1 MQRPMGAQCYS
12 AARAARLRYSQKE
25 NKIMSVNKKNK
36 RFLSLPLIQGAMAV
50 VLILGFS
57 ATLLAATTGH
67 SSITPSGKLEG
78 KKGTPIV
85 VPGARL
91 VNMENVPQATSG
103 DLAARPRYEP
113 DRRPLDG
120 LTEEQ
125 YAAMKREAAHK
136 WPANPTG
143 SAVLA
148 GPDDVHTP
156 SVGAF
161 VGWDAQQESCCTP
174 PDMALAVSENFVVQV
189 VNTFIAVYD
198 KRGNLQSGFPKSID
212 SFFGLPNG
220 RYTTDPR
227 AIYDWV
233 NHRFVLIMITDTD
246 RCQSDDVSS
255 LLIAASVSHDPR
267 GGWYTYSPAFQ
278 VGNTGE
284 CTDYPGVGHDSTN
297 WGAGATKGGVYVS
310 LNQFKGGSFIQ
321 NYVFLIPKDPIYVGA
336 GFGAPTWF
344 GLNAGG
350 TLVDT
355 LQPANMT
362 DRSDKPAAML
372 MVNSFNIDWGGTQCR
387 NGCNGLIV
395 WTISNP
401 FGSGSLAGVIIGTAN
416 NYYLPPNAD
425 EPNGSGG
432 VCSGCIDTGDV
443 RISGQ
448 VKYNAGTLWGS
459 LNTGI
464 PNSTEAG
471 PIWFEVH
478 PTLDTNGNI
487 TAATERQEDCFVC
500 NGWANNGS
508 AFYAT
513 LQPDPEGNVV
523 MVFEYSTDTTF
534 PTVAYTSRR
543 VNYGDSLMN
552 GVGLGLQFG
561 SAFYNQGRWG
571 DYTATAPDLTV
582 PQRPSMWFSGQYANG
597 SGNWG
602 TAIGA
607 ARYVLPS
614 DQ

>member
-1 MQRPMGAQCYS
+1 MS
-12 AARAARLRYSQKE
+12 E
-25 NKIMSVNKKNK
+25 NAKNK
-36 RFLSLPLIQGAMAV
+36 RILSLLAMRSAV
-50 VLILGFS
+50 ILIL
-57 ATLLAATTGH
+57 TLSTTLAAAA
-67 SSITPSGKLEG
+67 SIAAASGKLSG
-78 KKGTPIV
+78 KKGTPGV
-85 VPGARL
+85 VPAARI
-91 VNMENVPQATSG
+91 VNLENVHQATPAE
-103 DLAARPRYEP
+103 LAAKPRYEP
-113 DRRPLDG
+113 DRRPLSN
-120 LTEEQ
+120 LNQAQ
-125 YAAMKREAAHK
+125 YDALKREAVHR
-136 WPANPTG
+136 WPANPSGTRAVADVSG
-143 SAVLA
+143 SRPPV
-148 GPDDVHTP
+148 
-156 SVGAF
+156 VGAF
-161 VGWDAQQESCCTP
+161 VGWDAQQENCCTP

-212 SFFGLPNG
+212 SFFGLPSG
-220 RYTTDPR
+220 QYTTDPR
-227 AIYDWV
+227 AFYDWV
-233 NHRFVLIMITDTD
+233 NHRFVLVMITDTD

-255 LLIAASVSHDPR
+255 LLIAATVGHDPR
-267 GGWYTYSPAFQ
+267 GSWYTYGPAFQ

-284 CTDYPGVGHDSTN
+284 CADYPGLGHDSTN
-297 WGAGATKGGVYVS
+297 WGAGATKGGIYVTI
-310 LNQFKGGSFIQ
+310 NQFKGGLIQ
-321 NYVFLIPKDPIYVGA
+321 NYVFLIPKDPVYVGG
-336 GFGAPTWF
+336 GFGVGVWF
-344 GLNAGG
+344 GLTDNG

-372 MVNSFNIDWGGTQCR
+372 MVNSFNIDWGGGQCF

-401 FGSGSLAGVIIGTAN
+401 FGSSALAGVVIGTAH
-416 NYYLPPNAD
+416 NYYFPPGAD

-459 LNTGI
+459 INTGI

-471 PIWFEVH
+471 PIWFELH
-478 PTLDTNGNI
+478 PTLDSNGNI

-543 VNYGDSLMN
+543 VNFGDSLMN
-552 GVGLGLQFG
+552 GTGFGLRFG
-561 SAFYNQGRWG
+561 DAFYGQGRWG
-571 DYTATAPDLTV
+571 DYTATAPDLTIAS
-582 PQRPSMWFSGQYANG
+582 RPSMWFAGQYSNA

-602 TAIGA
+602 TEIGA